1 MFKNA
6 FAYVIRKKVKTLV
19 LFLIIMLMAT
29 LCLTGLSIKSAT
41 DEAAKETF
49 KNISNSF
56 SMQINRRTN
65 QGTPRGA
72 GNLKSGDIDKIAN
85 LPGVEKHLRRMSA
98 VADLVDLERV
108 ETEQT
113 LENLDEHKRKYFG
126 QSVMVTGVND
136 SSVEDKFNSGALQLK
151 EGRHITPEDKN
162 VVLLHESLMKKN
174 NLKLGDKI
182 KLKGNPYDADNV
194 NQSSETTE
202 VTIIGVF
209 GGDNQGQVTYALELN
224 DNIVISDLKT
234 SNTLYNTD
242 AESANYMDATFFLK
256 GGENLDKVM
265 SEAKKQD
272 INWDSYTL
280 FKSESNFPVL
290 QESINGIYGFA
301 RTMFVGSLI
310 FSGLVITLILFLWL
324 NARKKEVA
332 VLLSIGRSKLQ
343 IIGQFISEV
352 LIISV
357 FSFTGAYFL
366 SKYTV
371 NGFANGAIRHAT
383 KSITKKLGQAA
394 AQSNLGGGAE
404 AEGFNKTISELNVAV
419 DPSHMIYVVL
429 IGVVV
434 LVLAVLFASYKIMKS
449 RAIELLTDIK

>member
-6 FAYVIRKKVKTLV
+6 FAYVTKKKVKTLV

-56 SMQINRRTN
+56 NMQINRRTN
-65 QGTPRGA
+65 QGTARGA

-98 VADLVDLERV
+98 VADLVDMERV
-108 ETEQT
+108 ETENT
-113 LENLDEHKRKYFG
+113 LANLDEHKKKYFG
-126 QSVMVTGVND
+126 QAVMVTGVND

-194 NQSSETTE
+194 KQSSETTE

-224 DNIVISDLKT
+224 DNIVVSDLTT
-234 SNTLYNTD
+234 SNTLYDTD
-242 AESANYMDATFFLK
+242 AETANYMDATFFLK

-265 SEAKKQD
+265 AEAKKQS

-383 KSITKKLGQAA
+383 KSIAKKLGQAA

-419 DPSHMIYVVL
+419 DPSHMIYVVI

-434 LVLAVLFASYKIMKS
+434 LVLAVLLASYKIMKS

>member
-383 KSITKKLGQAA
+383 KSIAKKLGQAA

>member
-6 FAYVIRKKVKTLV
+6 FAYVTKKKVKTLV

-56 SMQINRRTN
+56 NMQINRRTN
-65 QGTPRGA
+65 QGTARGA

-98 VADLVDLERV
+98 VADLVDMERV
-108 ETEQT
+108 ETENT
-113 LENLDEHKRKYFG
+113 LANLDEYKKKYFG
-126 QSVMVTGVND
+126 QAVMVTGVND

-194 NQSSETTE
+194 KQSSETTE

-224 DNIVISDLKT
+224 DNIVISDLTT
-234 SNTLYNTD
+234 SNTLYDTD
-242 AESANYMDATFFLK
+242 AETANYMDATFFLK

-265 SEAKKQD
+265 AEAKKQS

-394 AQSNLGGGAE
+394 AQSNLGGGAK

-419 DPSHMIYVVL
+419 DPSHMMYVVI
-429 IGVVV
+429 IGIVV
-434 LVLAVLFASYKIMKS
+434 LVLAVLLASYKIMKS